1 MPKHVVVIASGETE
15 RRALPHLL
23 AHLGDTGIEVSVR
36 IPPRQKSLSVDMARK
51 LILSAKF
58 TSPEGGPEK
67 FVILVDADGKP
78 PDPILARFT
87 EALPKTLNPEISTRV
102 TYAHAQW
109 HLEAWY
115 FADSSNLRHYLG
127 RALGSV
133 DTSKPDAIRNP
144 KLHLKHLLGDD
155 QAYTAVI
162 SEEIAS
168 ALDSRTIE
176 ARSLSFRTLVDAVKN
191 GATPVPE

>member
-23 AHLGDTGIEVSVR
+23 AHLGDAGIEVSVR
-36 IPPRQKSLSVDMARK
+36 IPPKHKSLNAEMAGK
-51 LILSAKF
+51 LILSAWF
-58 TSPEGGPEK
+58 TSRKGYPEK
-67 FVILVDADGKP
+67 FVILFDADGKP

-87 EALPKTLNPEISTRV
+87 EMLPKTLKPEISARV
-102 TYAHAQW
+102 KYAHAQW

-115 FADSSNLRHYLG
+115 FADSPRLRKYLG

-133 DTSKPDAIRNP
+133 DASEPDAIQNP

-155 QAYTAVI
+155 SAYTAAV
-162 SEEIAS
+162 SEKIAS
-168 ALDSRTIE
+168 TLDSQTIE
-176 ARSLSFRTLVDAVKN
+176 ARSPSFRTFVDAVKN
-191 GATPVPE
+191 GAAPMPA